1 MAKRNASTPDPTSSR
16 NTLILLAVGCL
27 LVGGLVVWALTRTVE
42 PTPIDSTATAVQQT
56 AQPSPLGTTTSPL
69 ATPPLQTT
77 MPPTTTAPS
86 FPPADT
92 DSIDG
97 AAVQASADAVPRMSA
112 EDLREKL
119 NRNEVTVID
128 VRDQAAY
135 MQGHIPG
142 ALHMPFATVQMQMQ
156 TLPKNKPIVTY
167 CT

>member
-1 MAKRNASTPDPTSSR
+1 
-16 NTLILLAVGCL
+16 
-27 LVGGLVVWALTRTVE
+27 LTRTVE
-42 PTPIDSTATAVQQT
+42 PTPVDSTATVAT
-56 AQPSPLGTTTSPL
+56 AQPTPLGTTTSPL

-77 MPPTTTAPS
+77 MPPTSTAPS
-86 FPPADT
+86 FPPAAT

-142 ALHMPFATVQMQMQ
+142 ALHMPFATVQLQMQ